1 MGKTAAFVAV
11 FSFSLTEQGKRST
24 EPTGKEDTKTMK
36 LLKCEQ
42 EVHISFCAD
51 DTTATLY
58 TSYPAW
64 IRKMDKLV
72 EKNPQ
77 SFQCIA
83 QTAAGKTYA
92 MPRNF
97 VSIRTKERTVTLT
110 EEQKAQATKRLHG
123 TG

>member
-1 MGKTAAFVAV
+1 
-11 FSFSLTEQGKRST
+11 
-24 EPTGKEDTKTMK
+24 MK
-36 LLKCEQ
+36 LMKYEQ

-51 DTTATLY
+51 EKIAILY

-72 EKNPQ
+72 GKNPQ

-83 QTAAGKTYA
+83 QTAVGKTYS

-97 VSIRTKERTVTLT
+97 ISIRSKERTVTLT
-110 EEQKAQATKRLHG
+110 DKQKEQATKRLHG
-123 TG
+123 AE

>member
-1 MGKTAAFVAV
+1 
-11 FSFSLTEQGKRST
+11 
-24 EPTGKEDTKTMK
+24 
-36 LLKCEQ
+36 
-42 EVHISFCAD
+42 
-51 DTTATLY
+51 
-58 TSYPAW
+58 
-64 IRKMDKLV
+64 MDKLV

-77 SFQCIA
+77 DFQCIA

>member
-1 MGKTAAFVAV
+1 MNVLKNLYNGNLAPIEEVIPPDADY
-11 FSFSLTEQGKRST
+11 R
-24 EPTGKEDTKTMK
+24 TMK

-51 DTTATLY
+51 EENATIY

-77 SFQCIA
+77 SFRCIA
-83 QTAAGKTYA
+83 ENEVSKTYS

-97 VSIRTKERTVTLT
+97 ISIRSKERTVTLT
-110 EEQKAQATKRLHG
+110 EEQKAQAIKRLHG
-123 TG
+123 TE

>member
-1 MGKTAAFVAV
+1 
-11 FSFSLTEQGKRST
+11 
-24 EPTGKEDTKTMK
+24 MK

-51 DTTATLY
+51 EETATLY

-83 QTAAGKTYA
+83 ETEVSKTYA

-97 VSIRTKERTVTLT
+97 ISIRSKERTVTLT
-110 EEQKAQATKRLHG
+110 EEQKEQATRRLHG
-123 TG
+123 TE

>member
-1 MGKTAAFVAV
+1 
-11 FSFSLTEQGKRST
+11 
-24 EPTGKEDTKTMK
+24 MK

-51 DTTATLY
+51 ETTATLY

-77 SFQCIA
+77 DFQCIA

-97 VSIRTKERTVTLT
+97 VSIQRAHSDLDRGT
-110 EEQKAQATKRLHG
+110 ESTGYKASAWYGVRLCRYG
-123 TG
+123 RFSL

>member
-1 MGKTAAFVAV
+1 MFDGMKG
-11 FSFSLTEQGKRST
+11 L
-24 EPTGKEDTKTMK
+24 PTVQTVCSPFLQGKEDTKTMK
-36 LLKCEQ
+36 LMKCEQ

-72 EKNPQ
+72 ENNPQ

-83 QTAAGKTYA
+83 QTAAGKTYT

-97 VSIRTKERTVTLT
+97 VSIRTKERTMTLT
-110 EEQKAQATKRLHG
+110 EEQKEQATRRLHG
-123 TG
+123 AE

>member
-11 FSFSLTEQGKRST
+11 FSFFQTEQGKRST

-36 LLKCEQ
+36 LMKCEQ

-51 DTTATLY
+51 EETATLY

-72 EKNPQ
+72 GKNPQ
-77 SFQCIA
+77 DFQCIA
-83 QTAAGKTYA
+83 ENEVSKTYT

-97 VSIRTKERTVTLT
+97 VSIRSKERTVTLT
-110 EEQKAQATKRLHG
+110 EEQKEQATRRLHG
-123 TG
+123 AE

>member
-1 MGKTAAFVAV
+1 
-11 FSFSLTEQGKRST
+11 
-24 EPTGKEDTKTMK
+24 MK

-51 DTTATLY
+51 DTAATLY

-77 SFQCIA
+77 KIGRA
-83 QTAAGKTYA
+83 H
-92 MPRNF
+92 
-97 VSIRTKERTVTLT
+97 V
-110 EEQKAQATKRLHG
+110 
-123 TG
+123 

>member
-1 MGKTAAFVAV
+1 
-11 FSFSLTEQGKRST
+11 
-24 EPTGKEDTKTMK
+24 MK

-72 EKNPQ
+72 ENNPQ

-83 QTAAGKTYA
+83 QTAAGKTYT

-97 VSIRTKERTVTLT
+97 VSIRTKERTMTLT
-110 EEQKAQATKRLHG
+110 EEQKKRATRRLHG
-123 TG
+123 AE